1 MTNAGTTTQ
10 PLPDPELDTVLAEI
24 KNIPDFKGKTAG
36 VIRKAIDNVLQGDRT
51 RRYSISQLTPEEKK
65 HIGTQVEKGLKS
77 EFFQGRAGKVSD
89 TTIADVEVDIK
100 NTIGENWMIPPEAV
114 GRLCLLT
121 RIDEKAAT
129 CSVGVIRAR
138 NELLG
143 KENQDK
149 KKSFSKEGRKSISWI
164 VKDASLP
171 VSAFL
176 ISTPA
181 IRDDIFEKSSG
192 QARVTELF
200 RKIQAIPIHRSDI
213 EAVAATK
220 DRQVDLR
227 ARVRDAKTKLQQEG
241 LLVLRGW
248 NRAENDEAGRRG
260 YPIDRKQ
267 CISIPLENRPDTPE

>member
-10 PLPDPELDTVLAEI
+10 PLPDPELDAVLAEI
-24 KNIPDFKGKTAG
+24 ENIPDFQGKTAG

-65 HIGTQVEKGLKS
+65 HIGTQVERGLKS
-77 EFFQGRAGKVSD
+77 DFFQDRAGKVSD

-100 NTIGENWMIPPEAV
+100 NTIGDNWMIPPEAV

-121 RIDEKAAT
+121 QIDEKSAKY
-129 CSVGVIRAR
+129 SVGLIRAR
-138 NELLG
+138 DELLG

-176 ISTPA
+176 ISPPT
-181 IRDDIFEKSSG
+181 IRDGIFEKSSG

-200 RKIQAIPIHRSDI
+200 RQIQAAPIHRSDI

-220 DRQVDLR
+220 DRQVAVR
-227 ARVRDAKTKLQQEG
+227 ARVRDAKTKLHQEG

-248 NRAENDEAGRRG
+248 NRVENDEARRRG

-267 CISIPLENRPDTPE
+267 CISIPLQNRPDTPK